1 MTEDARTRPVEPVIE
16 TLPGNSRG
24 ARLLGPLLFR
34 TLRQL
39 GNRVRLTPR
48 LLRLTYLVDYL
59 GILLPA
65 PRGTRVRK
73 VAFPDFR
80 AELVAGPGVHGSD
93 STVLYFHGGGF
104 FSCGLRSHRR
114 LVARI
119 SRATRVPVLSVAYR
133 QLPEVNLAMT
143 VQDCLAAYRL
153 LLSRGYQGH
162 QVVFAGD
169 SAGGYLS
176 FAVALRAIAEGLPA
190 PGGIV
195 ALSPWLDLDC
205 THSSVHPNS
214 AGDPYIPVN
223 RIADLVALLR
233 GADGDPLESL
243 LDADLSALPP
253 VLIQVGSVEVL
264 LSDAELMTA
273 ALAGA
278 GVPVRLQIW
287 QHQVHVFQAFADVV
301 AEGHLAID
309 EIGRFVRATVPAT
322 GRGAGGAAAA

>member
-1 MTEDARTRPVEPVIE
+1 MTEDTRARRIEPVIE
-16 TLPGNSRG
+16 QRPGNSRG
-24 ARLLGPLLFR
+24 ARLLGPLMYR

-39 GNRVRLTPR
+39 ANWVRLTPR

-59 GILLPA
+59 GVLLPA
-65 PRGTRVRK
+65 PRGSRVRK

-80 AELVAGPGVHGSD
+80 AELVAGPGVRGSD

-119 SRATRVPVLSVAYR
+119 SRAARVPVLSVAYR
-133 QLPEVNLAMT
+133 QLPEVHLAVT

-169 SAGGYLS
+169 SAGGYLT
-176 FAVALRAIAEGLPA
+176 FAVALLAIAEGLPA

-205 THSSVHPNS
+205 THSAGHPNG
-214 AGDPYIPVN
+214 AGDPYIAVQ
-223 RIADLVALLR
+223 RIADLAALLR
-233 GADGDPLESL
+233 GADEDPLESL

-273 ALAGA
+273 ALAAA
-278 GVPVRLQIW
+278 GVPVRLQVW
-287 QHQVHVFQAFADVV
+287 QRQVHVFQAFADMV

-309 EIGRFVRATVPAT
+309 EIGQFVRAI
-322 GRGAGGAAAA
+322 GRRAGNAAAA

>member
-1 MTEDARTRPVEPVIE
+1 MTEDTRTDPVGPVIE
-16 TLPGNSRG
+16 TLPGSSRG
-24 ARLLGPLLFR
+24 ARVLGPLLYR

-39 GNRVRLTPR
+39 MNRMRLTPR
-48 LLRLTYLVDYL
+48 VLRLTYLVDYL
-59 GILLPA
+59 GVLLPA
-65 PRGTRVRK
+65 PRGSRVRK
-73 VAFPDFR
+73 VAFHDFR
-80 AELVAGPGVHGSD
+80 AELVTGRGVRGSD

-119 SRATRVPVLSVAYR
+119 SRAAGVPVLSVAYR
-133 QLPEVNLAMT
+133 QLPEVNLAVT
-143 VQDCLAAYRL
+143 VADCLTAYRL

-162 QVVFAGD
+162 QVMFAGD
-169 SAGGYLS
+169 SAGGYLT
-176 FAVALRAIAEGLPA
+176 FAVALRAIAAGLPA

-214 AGDPYIPVN
+214 AGDPYIPVH
-223 RIADLVALLR
+223 RIADLAALLR
-233 GADGDPLESL
+233 GADSDPLESL

-253 VLIQVGSVEVL
+253 VLIQVGSIEVL

-273 ALAGA
+273 ALAAA

-287 QHQVHVFQAFADVV
+287 QRQVHVFQAFADVV

-309 EIGRFVRATVPAT
+309 EIGRFVRTTGRAT
-322 GRGAGGAAAA
+322 GRGAGETSAA